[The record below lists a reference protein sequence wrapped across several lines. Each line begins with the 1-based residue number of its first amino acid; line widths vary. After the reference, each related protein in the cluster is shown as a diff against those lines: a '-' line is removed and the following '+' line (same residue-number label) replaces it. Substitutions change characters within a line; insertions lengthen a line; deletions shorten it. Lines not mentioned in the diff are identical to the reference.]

1 MGGGMGGGMG
11 AGGMTH
17 GGGGMAGDM
26 VPGGGGMGG
35 GADCCG
41 GAGGCATTT
50 TTTGGFMT
58 WVGAGG
64 SYITETTYKYVGTGR
79 GDFDIMGTAPSRKP
93 LLYLASGVCVLLA
106 VALVVLLCPGSTTTT
121 SVKPPYIGTKDCTL
135 WGDPHVVTF
144 DGATPSFLGEGEQWI
159 VKTES
164 ISIQGRY
171 LATPFTNGL
180 SATHQIAIGGAFMGG
195 KTFVVGPMEGG
206 TITCSNVPILSGFPS
221 EGACG
226 GATVAHNSL
235 GEAVD
240 KDFVNKNIQLEKH
253 IVHFSF
259 PAMNLHV
266 EIFRWANHL
275 NARITMPPQPGGM
288 TGNCGNANNNK
299 LDDGEEP
306 LRVGVNEL
314 LFNNPAPV
322 NPQVPQKTIADCE
335 SSKREEARGACM
347 GAATRGGEYNGALLD
362 DCIFDACFGGQQ
374 YIAETMM

>member
-1 MGGGMGGGMG
+1 
-11 AGGMTH
+11 
-17 GGGGMAGDM
+17 
-26 VPGGGGMGG
+26 MGG
-35 GADCCG
+35 GADCFG

-50 TTTGGFMT
+50 TSGGFMT
-58 WVGAGG
+58 YVGTGG
-64 SYITETTYKYVGTGR
+64 SYITETTYKYVGNGR
-79 GDFDIMGTAPSRKP
+79 GDFDIVGTSPSRKP
-93 LLYLASGVCVLLA
+93 LYLASGVCVLLA
-106 VALVVLLCPGSTTTT
+106 VALVVVCLVPAAKTTTIKT
-121 SVKPPYIGTKDCTL
+121 LLGRKDCTL
-135 WGDPHVVTF
+135 WGDPHLMTF

-159 VKTES
+159 VKTQS

-180 SATHQIAIGGAFMGG
+180 SAAHQIAIGGAFMGG

-235 GEAVD
+235 GEVVD
-240 KDFVNKNIQLEKH
+240 KDFVNKNMQLEKH

-259 PAMNLHV
+259 PAINLHV

-275 NARITMPPQPGGM
+275 NARITMPPQPGM

-299 LDDGEEP
+299 LDDGEEV

-335 SSKREEARGACM
+335 SSKREQARGACTVQL
-347 GAATRGGEYNGALLD
+347 GTGNALIQA
-362 DCIFDACFGGQQ
+362 CIFDACFGGQQ